1 MTVKTIYAQTRR
13 EGMSRETFVH
23 RWRRH
28 AALAMTQPGFWDPVV
43 RYIQS
48 DRLSDSSGFP
58 VTGNAYVGVGEIHY
72 SDIAERTRSKRSVE
86 LETILHPDAS
96 EFFRRQDQIHIGVE
110 DIYLL
115 RGRYAPVKIYG
126 FVSRTPESQKE
137 TFFTEW
143 MELQSR
149 IMAEARSSHLLRR
162 LVCGRGLEGGAGA
175 DGTVELSFDS
185 VNDAAT
191 FYNEWAS
198 RVAATVFNTVRPDSI
213 VVVPAFVSLFYDRR
227 YYEG

>member
-13 EGMSRETFVH
+13 DGISRQMFVH

-28 AALAMTQPGFWDPVV
+28 AALAMTQPGFWDPVM

-48 DRLSDSSGFP
+48 DRLSDASDFP
-58 VTGNAYVGVGEIHY
+58 SIDNAYVGVGEIHY
-72 SDIAERTRSKRSVE
+72 RDVTARTKSKRSIE

-110 DIYLL
+110 DIFLF
-115 RGRYAPVKIYG
+115 RGRHAPIKIYV
-126 FVSRTPESQKE
+126 FVSRTSESQKE
-137 TFFTEW
+137 TFFAEW
-143 MELQSR
+143 MELQAK
-149 IMAEARSSHLLRR
+149 IMAQARSSHLLRR
-162 LVCGRGLEGGAGA
+162 LVCGCGLEGGTGA

-185 VNDAAT
+185 VNDATT
-191 FYNEWAS
+191 FYDEWKG
-198 RVAATVFNTVRPDSI
+198 RVATTVLDTIRRESII
-213 VVVPAFVSLFYDRR
+213 VVPTFVSLFYDRR